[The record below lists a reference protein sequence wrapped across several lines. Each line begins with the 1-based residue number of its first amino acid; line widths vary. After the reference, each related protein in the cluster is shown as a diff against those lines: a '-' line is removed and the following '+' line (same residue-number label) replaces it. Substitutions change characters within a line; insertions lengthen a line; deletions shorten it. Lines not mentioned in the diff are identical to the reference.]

1 MYTFIYI
8 FNKIRW
14 PFIARIIKRDIITSK
29 YYNKIE
35 SAPHAGSLCYDI
47 QIMHNGLLIYKK
59 SYCDGNYNKI
69 LTKTRGI
76 FEPEVQYYF
85 ENTLSKLK
93 ENPVMI
99 ELGSYWAFYSM
110 WFLKDVNN
118 GKVFLVDPS
127 PKNLMHGMK
136 NFSLNNLK
144 GDFTCAFIA
153 EKSYSK
159 MNQIPTIS
167 LDSFA
172 NEKDIQDISV
182 LHVDIQ
188 GYELEMMKGAQ
199 KLFQDKKFNTY
210 F

>member
-1 MYTFIYI
+1 
-8 FNKIRW
+8 
-14 PFIARIIKRDIITSK
+14 
-29 YYNKIE
+29 
-35 SAPHAGSLCYDI
+35 
-47 QIMHNGLLIYKK
+47 
-59 SYCDGNYNKI
+59 
-69 LTKTRGI
+69 
-76 FEPEVQYYF
+76 
-85 ENTLSKLK
+85 
-93 ENPVMI
+93 MI

-110 WFLKDVNN
+110 WFLKDANN

-136 NFSLNNLK
+136 NFSLNNLN

-199 KLFQDKKFNTY
+199 KLFQDKKIQYIFLATHSKKLHFECLEFLEKINYNIITLSDKPKNKWEDG
-210 F
+210 FIFGTR